1 MKSQRDAYLFYEA
14 GRAVAAAYQGLAIRH
29 ISGNPAASASEILV
43 PRDRPKARIIM
54 WMTGMAA
61 ERKAV
66 GRSDPLRRM
75 RNRARLRTLVEG
87 VMEDLTGSHAKRFKQ
102 ARLMINQ
109 SQDRANAICSHFY
122 QAIDLVAEL
131 LRKQDQITGEQVSS
145 ILAAVRER
153 QSGSSDLDDKDL
165 AGD

>member
-1 MKSQRDAYLFYEA
+1 MKSQTEAYLFYEA
-14 GRAVAAAYQGLAIRH
+14 GRAVAAAYQGLLIRH
-29 ISGNPAASASEILV
+29 ISGNPALLASDIVV
-43 PRDRPKARIIM
+43 PRDRPKARVIM

-75 RNRARLRTLVEG
+75 RNRTRLRTLIEG

-102 ARLMINQ
+102 ARLLVNQ

-122 QAIDLVAEL
+122 EAIELVAGL
-131 LRKQDQITGEQVSS
+131 LRKHDQISGEQVAS
-145 ILAAVRER
+145 ILAVVRAKR
-153 QSGSSDLDDKDL
+153 AQSSGEDKGL
-165 AGD
+165 GGD